1 MMTPSPT
8 LRRRLILAALILAL
22 AAPLAACGK
31 KGDPRPPSG
40 DNAPFPRTYP
50 APS

>member
-1 MMTPSPT
+1 MLTDT
-8 LRRRLILAALILAL
+8 ARRRLILGLLLLAL

-40 DNAPFPRTYP
+40 ENAPYPRTYP
-50 APS
+50 APAR